1 MVEEE
6 FQEFIAEVK
15 CQEEMNSQEKSWLKP
30 RGITLKPE
38 YVRRVMEYL
47 SLQLEFGDLFFA
59 LKNMLLCLSYSKQAT
74 LRSKAMKII
83 RQLIKNDPE
92 NMLQDSE
99 IQAIL
104 KLRITDVSS
113 ITRESALDILF
124 KNIDNL
130 VAIPNSGP
138 ILLDYMNMVI
148 ERA

>member
-1 MVEEE
+1 
-6 FQEFIAEVK
+6 
-15 CQEEMNSQEKSWLKP
+15 
-30 RGITLKPE
+30 
-38 YVRRVMEYL
+38 
-47 SLQLEFGDLFFA
+47 
-59 LKNMLLCLSYSKQAT
+59 
-74 LRSKAMKII
+74 
-83 RQLIKNDPE
+83 
-92 NMLQDSE
+92 MLQDSE

-130 VAIPNSGP
+130 VGIPNSGP

>member
-1 MVEEE
+1 
-6 FQEFIAEVK
+6 
-15 CQEEMNSQEKSWLKP
+15 
-30 RGITLKPE
+30 
-38 YVRRVMEYL
+38 
-47 SLQLEFGDLFFA
+47 
-59 LKNMLLCLSYSKQAT
+59 
-74 LRSKAMKII
+74 MKII

>member
-1 MVEEE
+1 
-6 FQEFIAEVK
+6 
-15 CQEEMNSQEKSWLKP
+15 
-30 RGITLKPE
+30 
-38 YVRRVMEYL
+38 
-47 SLQLEFGDLFFA
+47 
-59 LKNMLLCLSYSKQAT
+59 
-74 LRSKAMKII
+74 
-83 RQLIKNDPE
+83 
-92 NMLQDSE
+92 MLQDSE

-148 ERA
+148 DRA

>member
-1 MVEEE
+1 
-6 FQEFIAEVK
+6 
-15 CQEEMNSQEKSWLKP
+15 
-30 RGITLKPE
+30 
-38 YVRRVMEYL
+38 
-47 SLQLEFGDLFFA
+47 
-59 LKNMLLCLSYSKQAT
+59 
-74 LRSKAMKII
+74 
-83 RQLIKNDPE
+83 
-92 NMLQDSE
+92 MLQDSE

-148 ERA
+148 ERAQTDTNINVRKKII